1 VEIAEST
8 RLPLA
13 ARLIIVGGWVWLL
26 LALIYFTD
34 AACQI
39 FLFLAIGVSGIIV
52 GAVWIALSVMW
63 PRLLR
68 RPARKVWL
76 SVPLAGVL
84 GLLLL
89 SDLGLALRVR
99 LCEGAL
105 SEYVAE
111 VSANGVPA
119 ERHQWVG
126 LFKIDDTWV
135 YDGGVYLFTSTSLID
150 QHGVAHLPP
159 GSKPPSRITVSHLY
173 GLWFSFKWKF

>member
-1 VEIAEST
+1 VEIAESP

-13 ARLIIVGGWVWLL
+13 ARLIIVGGWAWLL

-39 FLFLAIGVSGIIV
+39 FIFLAIGVGGIII
-52 GAVWIALSVMW
+52 GAVWIALSFMW

-76 SVPLAGVL
+76 SVPLASLL
-84 GLLLL
+84 GLLSL
-89 SDLGLALRVR
+89 SNLGLVLRIK

-105 SEYVAE
+105 SEYVAN

-119 ERHQWVG
+119 EPDEWVG
-126 LFKIDDTWV
+126 LFKVDDTWV
-135 YDGGVYLFTSTSLID
+135 YDGGVYLFTSTSFLNH
-150 QHGVAHLPP
+150 HGVAHLPP
-159 GSKPPSRITVSHLY
+159 GSKPPGRITVRHLY
-173 GLWFSFKWKF
+173 GSWYSFMWFF